1 MGGTVE
7 VRERLLPLSEWPPAI
22 NADFATR
29 RQDERSPV
37 VARPPA
43 QVSASEP
50 MSRPKPRVAI
60 LVVNGIGRRGRSAW
74 VRRRDNT
81 DQALKYPWIDLCL
94 GQLERH
100 SLGWDYQVSV
110 FDNSHLALHRKL
122 MRDHRHVRVEP
133 GAWFSVGGHIVTLIP
148 IRHAYRLFELS
159 HPRALDYLARRVS
172 ADFEY
177 IVTLDTDSFPI
188 RDDWLDIL
196 VPACERPV
204 RSCQWA
210 MCASERSSSR
220 RRILWPEAA
229 ARSRI

>member
-1 MGGTVE
+1 
-7 VRERLLPLSEWPPAI
+7 
-22 NADFATR
+22 
-29 RQDERSPV
+29 
-37 VARPPA
+37 
-43 QVSASEP
+43 

-94 GQLERH
+94 RQLERH

-133 GAWFSVGGHIVTLIP
+133 GAWFSVGGHIVTLIL

-196 VPACERPV
+196 VSACERGAAV
-204 RSCQWA
+204 AAYIGMRWLRRWRRSFMSVGYVCVGTIFEPSAYPLAGSCSQEQDITK
-210 MCASERSSSR
+210 MSGR
-220 RRILWPEAA
+220 
-229 ARSRI
+229 RSRINFYG